1 MPKSPNYLVL
11 RPQKR
16 PFIFI
21 YAFRGCS
28 KRVQM
33 MILDR
38 VHTLEGTVGKNVKKV
53 ILTTYLGWPCEFSLI
68 FNVLDLGFRGFL
80 EGVLF
85 SWVPSYL

>member
-1 MPKSPNYLVL
+1 
-11 RPQKR
+11 
-16 PFIFI
+16 
-21 YAFRGCS
+21 
-28 KRVQM
+28 

-68 FNVLDLGFRGFL
+68 FNVLDMGFRGFL

-85 SWVPSYL
+85 SWVPTYEVKKREFVDLISQQRLIVQCCAMFHF